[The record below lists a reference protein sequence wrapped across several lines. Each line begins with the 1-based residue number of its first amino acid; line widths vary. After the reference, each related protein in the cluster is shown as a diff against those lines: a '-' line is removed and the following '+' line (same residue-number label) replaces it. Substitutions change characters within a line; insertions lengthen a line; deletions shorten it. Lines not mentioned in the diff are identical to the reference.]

1 MKEGEKRGADGK
13 GRGFIEEFESGDKC
27 YDSLRGSCCQFSIIT
42 GWCIDYLWVW
52 LVLLRQIVTIVSC
65 LVSVEQAVIGNLS
78 ANLSRPVALT
88 KIEKHA

>member
-1 MKEGEKRGADGK
+1 MLS
-13 GRGFIEEFESGDKC
+13 I
-27 YDSLRGSCCQFSIIT
+27 YDQ
-42 GWCIDYLWVW
+42 YW
-52 LVLLRQIVTIVSC
+52 LMRRLLLIRLILLYQVVTIVSC